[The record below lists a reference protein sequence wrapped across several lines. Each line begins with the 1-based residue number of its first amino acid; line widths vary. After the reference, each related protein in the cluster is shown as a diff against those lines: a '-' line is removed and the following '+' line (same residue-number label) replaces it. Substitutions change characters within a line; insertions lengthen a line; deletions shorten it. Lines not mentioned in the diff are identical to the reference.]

1 MSREVR
7 FGLTMLGLLAAGPLA
22 TALYITDRCAGLSLM
37 RGSVADAGPEAEEA
51 TTPKMPAGRVEAGRS
66 AADATPP
73 VQVSAQEQASQE
85 EFVRDHDRD
94 GARRD
99 VGGPSMAVPPAEDV
113 PEHAADGLAHEEV
126 PLDRYDAGHALGAD
140 AAAIEAPQALAEP
153 ETPNAGRFAEPSERT
168 QQEGQEIQKVAA
180 TASDPFQA
188 MQASDLPAEP
198 CRRSARPG
206 GRGRTRTAGRDA
218 AGRRAT
224 SRGPGAYACRAAR
237 SALRAKSNA

>member
-1 MSREVR
+1 
-7 FGLTMLGLLAAGPLA
+7 
-22 TALYITDRCAGLSLM
+22 
-37 RGSVADAGPEAEEA
+37 
-51 TTPKMPAGRVEAGRS
+51 MPAGAEWKLGVAP
-66 AADATPP
+66 ADATPP

-198 CRRSARPG
+198 RAEDPLVPAAEVELEPQAE
-206 GRGRTRTAGRDA
+206 TPQADVQQAAGQEPTLAEPRDPPY
-218 AGRRAT
+218 GRRAT
-224 SRGPGAYACRAAR
+224 PDRNGSAPRTAAR
-237 SALRAKSNA
+237 DLYGEPGPNAAPSVEHTPLNAGR